1 LPTEV
6 RRDILQD
13 WPVLV
18 VEDDPASMEIA
29 AFMLRHYGAKVDTAT
44 NGAEG
49 LALARTSL
57 PRFILTDMSMPILDG
72 WTMLEEMKKDRKLS
86 SIPVIALTAH
96 AMPGDREK
104 AIAAGCHN
112 YLTKPLTAATF
123 INSLLNLLVDIPE
136 LRDELTLS
144 ASPKE
149 TPAALPHVPEKTE
162 QTETTVNTALDS
174 TSMNNTTTPDNTTTP
189 IKSDL

>member
-1 LPTEV
+1 MPTEI

-18 VEDDPASMEIA
+18 VEDDPASMEVA
-29 AFMLRHYGAKVDTAT
+29 AFMLRFYGAKVDTAT
-44 NGAEG
+44 NGQEG
-49 LALARTSL
+49 LALARASL

-136 LRDELTLS
+136 LRDVLAIS
-144 ASPKE
+144 AAPTE
-149 TPAALPHVPEKTE
+149 NPAHDLPTPEKTE
-162 QTETTVNTALDS
+162 TAAKSAPDVKSLN
-174 TSMNNTTTPDNTTTP
+174 NNTTTVE
-189 IKSDL
+189 SDA